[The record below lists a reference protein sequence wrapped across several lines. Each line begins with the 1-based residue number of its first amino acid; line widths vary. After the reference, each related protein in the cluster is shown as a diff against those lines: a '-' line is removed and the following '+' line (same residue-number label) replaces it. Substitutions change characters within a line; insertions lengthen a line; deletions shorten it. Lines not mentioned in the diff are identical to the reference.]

1 MDLSALS
8 AVLAEDFREEDF
20 GLAGR
25 EELAGLLE
33 ALCQSIRAQEQEHQN
48 QIDTLRQRQVEET
61 KPILDHFEEKNV
73 QLIDKLVQTR
83 EEERQLRAQFDSL
96 SHKTQ
101 QAKKTVAVTQNLS
114 LAISRVTEEK
124 DNLEQLRERR
134 STTWKNLES
143 IIALS
148 TAAQKQ
154 MMTIGT
160 ISAELRRSVEHRD
173 YQTILELVGSEVFS
187 FSFGTPYQEQLLNTV
202 NGFRS
207 SRRLM
212 RLRRDKMSQLAS
224 VRDEIRLRIARLI
237 SLNWK

>member
-20 GLAGR
+20 GLSGR
-25 EELAGLLE
+25 KELVGLLE
-33 ALCQSIRAQEQEHQN
+33 ALCQSVRAQEQEHQA
-48 QIDTLRQRQVEET
+48 QIDVLRQKQMDET

-73 QLIDKLVQTR
+73 QLIERLVTTR
-83 EEERQLRAQFDSL
+83 EEERQLRAQFDAL

-101 QAKKTVAVTQNLS
+101 QAKKTVAVTQTMS
-114 LAISRVTEEK
+114 LARVAEEK
-124 DNLEQLRERR
+124 DSLDQLREQRL
-134 STTWKNLES
+134 TTWKNLES

-160 ISAELRRSVEHRD
+160 ISAELRRNVEQRD
-173 YQTILELVGSEVFS
+173 YQTILELVGSEVFT
-187 FSFGTPYQEQLLNTV
+187 FSFGTPYQEQLLQTI

-207 SRRLM
+207 SRRVM
-212 RLRRDKMSQLAS
+212 RLRRDKISQLAS